1 MLKNIFKSGLL
12 LLVLFISSCNSSD
25 DAVEE
30 HVTDCIP
37 SALQNGV
44 IAFYPFN
51 NGSINDFSGNGYNLT
66 NTTTAS
72 SGTDRDGNL
81 ECAFNFTAGNNEFL
95 KYSNP
100 TFLDSF
106 QNSPFSISLWYNPTG
121 ADWGFEIPMKRNYA
135 SDCQNYAGQWAIIL
149 FDCRRAVFEV
159 NQNYIWSDYYNT
171 DGCAETRADLSNTW
185 QHLTVTYDGTTGLE
199 LFRNGIPTT
208 DIIAGNLNSCGM
220 PPLGDLILGKDF
232 NGLLDDIIIYDRAL
246 SQSEIITLYNLPA
259 CCI

>member
-12 LLVLFISSCNSSD
+12 ILVLFISSCNNSD
-25 DAVEE
+25 DVAEAQVI
-30 HVTDCIP
+30 DCIP
-37 SALQNGV
+37 IALQNGI

-81 ECAFNFTAGNNEFL
+81 DCAFNFTAGNNEFL
-95 KYSNP
+95 EYPNP
-100 TFLDSF
+100 TFLDGF

-121 ADWGFEIPMKRNYA
+121 TDWSFEVPMARNYA
-135 SDCQNYAGQWAIIL
+135 SDCQGYIGQWGIIL

-171 DGCAETRADLSNTW
+171 DGCMETTVDLSNTW
-185 QHLTVTYDGTTGLE
+185 QHLTVTYDGTTDLK
-199 LFRNGIPTT
+199 LYRNGVSTT
-208 DIIAGNLNSCGM
+208 DIISGAPNSCGM
-220 PPLGDLILGKDF
+220 PALGDLFLGKDF
-232 NGLLDDIIIYDRAL
+232 NGLLDDIIIYDHVL
-246 SQSEIITLYNLPA
+246 SQSEVTTLYNLTA
-259 CCI
+259 CCL